1 MLAYVSAVLN
11 SPIPLSE
18 EDALKLLLQERGNIP
33 NFTSGGMLAPGREHT
48 LPFNALHAAVA
59 AAFSDFGIDP
69 HVDGI
74 DLPIN
79 VRMVY
84 GQADAKRLNAPY
96 SSSKRHADVW
106 AGVPG
111 DAVVVVL
118 PVLGDI
124 KNITIECAEM
134 PSSRELSA
142 MHALNDYD
150 EGAGVTAVR
159 SYDECAMQ
167 HGHVY
172 LADVRLLHQTVRRV
186 SEGVRLSVDF
196 RFRSNDPAY
205 RAMLPPLVS
214 NGPDSADTRVPYKK
228 WLQLGRDQ
236 LIVFEESD
244 KTEVSSSPVNLA
256 KYQIVARSA
265 WEG

>member
-1 MLAYVSAVLN
+1 
-11 SPIPLSE
+11 
-18 EDALKLLLQERGNIP
+18 
-33 NFTSGGMLAPGREHT
+33 MLAPRREHT
-48 LPFNALHAAVA
+48 LAFNALHAAVA
-59 AAFSDFGIDP
+59 AAFADFGIEP
-69 HVDGI
+69 NVDGI

-84 GQADAKRLNAPY
+84 GKADAKRLNAPF

-124 KNITIECAEM
+124 ENITIECAEM
-134 PSSRELSA
+134 PVERELAAMCA
-142 MHALNDYD
+142 MHDYD
-150 EGAGVTAVR
+150 EGADVPVVR
-159 SYDECAMQ
+159 GYEECAMQ

-196 RFRSNDPAY
+196 RFRSNDPTY
-205 RAMLPPLVS
+205 RAMLPPLIS
-214 NGPDSADTRVPYKK
+214 SGPDSQDTRVPYPK
-228 WLQLGRDQ
+228 WLALGSDK
-236 LIVFEESD
+236 LIVFDESTEGSKD
-244 KTEVSSSPVNLA
+244 KTEASSSPVNLA
-256 KYQIVARSA
+256 KYQIVSRSA
-265 WEG
+265 WED